1 MWLTHAYHV
10 KLKPTRTLRGLS
22 RDRPP
27 NPRHTHTH
35 THLKQPYKMHDV
47 SPAKGTNILYPALE
61 GSLWWAPIARQD
73 WALVL
78 MTSASTEQGLTGQ
91 GVARPV
97 LTAPVPPPH
106 SCLCFLSLAL
116 SFVFIVFSFLDHCQ
130 LSLLTAVCMPA
141 PNSHSHFCVFLP
153 TLCERR
159 G

>member
-1 MWLTHAYHV
+1 MHSV
-10 KLKPTRTLRGLS
+10 
-22 RDRPP
+22 PP
-27 NPRHTHTH
+27 AT
-35 THLKQPYKMHDV
+35 
-47 SPAKGTNILYPALE
+47 GTNTLYPALA

-73 WALVL
+73 GALVQ
-78 MTSASTEQGLTGQ
+78 MTSRSTEQGLTGQ

-97 LTAPVPPPH
+97 LTAPAPPPH

-130 LSLLTAVCMPA
+130 LSLLTAVCTPA

-153 TLCERR
+153 TLCEHR